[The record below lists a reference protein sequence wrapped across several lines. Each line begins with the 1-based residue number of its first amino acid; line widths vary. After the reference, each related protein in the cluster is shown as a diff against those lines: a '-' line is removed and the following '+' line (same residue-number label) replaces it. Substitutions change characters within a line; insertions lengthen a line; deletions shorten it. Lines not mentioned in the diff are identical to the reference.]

1 MKLIKL
7 PLKILALPLIVLIKL
22 VCIIAKVITHLT
34 CYIISPVMIL
44 VGIILLVMLSQ
55 ERWTDVWACGAIEGI
70 CLKEAAKNRTPEQ
83 LEYLRDL
90 VKKAEE
96 ICLVQSPITAAAA
109 AV

>member
-22 VCIIAKVITHLT
+22 VCIIAKLVTHLT
-34 CYIISPVMIL
+34 CYIISPIMIL

-70 CLKEAAKNRTPEQ
+70 CLVALFGVTWMIANMEDLNR
-83 LEYLRDL
+83 LLLRF
-90 VKKAEE
+90 VM
-96 ICLVQSPITAAAA
+96 S
-109 AV
+109 

>member
-7 PLKILALPLIVLIKL
+7 PLKILALPLIVMIKL
-22 VCIIAKVITHLT
+22 VCIITKVVTHLT

-70 CLKEAAKNRTPEQ
+70 CLVALFGVTWMIANMEDLNR
-83 LEYLRDL
+83 LLL
-90 VKKAEE
+90 KFVM
-96 ICLVQSPITAAAA
+96 S
-109 AV
+109 